1 MGISRRSLLR
11 GLAAGAVGG
20 AAFRA
25 TSEFAVANN
34 LPAAASNSP
43 RRTIYLSRNENA
55 YGPSQKVLAAMQE
68 ALSGSNR
75 YPHTEYG
82 SLLNKIGTL
91 HQARPEQI
99 FLGCGSSEIM
109 CMAAAATLGPGKKFV
124 QASPTYPVLGDF
136 AQSIGAEVR
145 NVPLNKMYEH
155 DLDGMLAHCDSS
167 TALVY
172 ICNPNNP
179 TGTLTPRKD
188 IERFIRKLPAKT
200 LVIVDEAYH
209 HFVAGTSGYVSFL
222 DHPIDDDRVMVA
234 RTFSKIHGLAGMRI
248 GYMVAPAA
256 RSPRF
261 SMEPVRIGVSVVSAK
276 AAAAALDDSECLGM
290 AARRNAND
298 RQEFLNQVNARMLRA
313 LDSHT
318 NFVMVNPLR
327 PVTEVLDHLA
337 KHDIIVAPR
346 IPEMNKYLRVSL
358 GTPAEMLEFWRVW
371 DLMPLQKMAM

>member
-1 MGISRRSLLR
+1 MGISRRSLLS

-43 RRTIYLSRNENA
+43 TRTIFLSRNENA
-55 YGPSQKVLAAMQE
+55 YGPSQKVLTAMQE
-68 ALSGSNR
+68 ALSGGNR
-75 YPHTEYG
+75 YPRAEYG
-82 SLLNKIGTL
+82 SLVNKIATF
-91 HQARPEQI
+91 HQVRPEQI
-99 FLGCGSSEIM
+99 FLGCGSSEIL
-109 CMAAAATLGPGKKFV
+109 CKAGAATLGPGKKFV

-136 AQSIGAEVR
+136 AQNIGTQVI
-145 NVPLNKMYEH
+145 NIPLTKMYEH
-155 DLDGMLAHCDSS
+155 DLDSMLAHCDSS

-188 IERFIRKLPAKT
+188 IESFIRKLPGKT

-209 HFVAGTSGYVSFL
+209 HFVAGTSGYTSFL

-256 RSPRF
+256 SSPRF

-276 AAAAALDDSECLGM
+276 AAAAALDDFEYVAM
-290 AARRNAND
+290 AARRNANN

-313 LDSHT
+313 LDSHA

-327 PVTEVLDHLA
+327 PVTEVLEHLA
-337 KHDIIVAPR
+337 KHDIIIAPR